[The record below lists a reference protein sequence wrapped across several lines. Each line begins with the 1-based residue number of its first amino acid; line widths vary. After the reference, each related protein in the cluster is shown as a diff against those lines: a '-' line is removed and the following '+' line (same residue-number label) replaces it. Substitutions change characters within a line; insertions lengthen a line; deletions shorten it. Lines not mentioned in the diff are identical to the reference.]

1 MTVKLISLVATGPD
15 KPDARVNFRDPAM
28 LVRGA
33 SDTGKSYIRD
43 CLWYLLGGEKLPKKI
58 PDALGYDS
66 LVLQLEVD
74 DGRYEVRR
82 AHAGGDSSLI
92 KLCVG
97 EDGTPVKEVLEED
110 IGDFLVRYAGA
121 AGKQLLRSRSKRGLV
136 TGGDL
141 RHWFLLSQ
149 PAMISEDPTA
159 GPVANATQRIAA
171 FHMFLTGTDDSAIE
185 LVKTSKELDRLAGQ
199 ILGVE
204 EALRRVRADLP
215 NDQNKDDV
223 TDALERVDVAL
234 NAMTSHY
241 EARASSLKDVRYEI
255 LKTIAD
261 LQSTE
266 QERNHCLSMIER
278 FDLLDAKY
286 KSDSERLGATWEGV
300 AMFQALEEV
309 PCPLCGTSAEAQV
322 DPRQLRRGVQD
333 GYRKALKAELE
344 KIVVLRQ
351 GLAIALARERDRA
364 VQSGQVIRT
373 LRAKL
378 NGLEETE
385 KARVNETRYEF
396 SGDPKSLAVRRSALS
411 EQLAKFDEEA
421 QLVAEHKRL
430 TNAKKQKKIP
440 LSRNVGA
447 AATEV
452 AAYAKR
458 YLHAWGFTGIQSV
471 LLDPDTCD
479 LVLDGRARL
488 DFGAG
493 KRSIFLAALT
503 IAVMEHARNEEYPHL
518 GFVVIDSPLKSY
530 ADPKSKE
537 QRDVAVS
544 TVTDRFY
551 AWLAQWQGPGQ
562 LIILENQEIKD
573 DSKALLEPLEF
584 VGDGDEDGRP
594 GFYPGV
600 QKAANGSAA

>member
-1 MTVKLISLVATGPD
+1 MTVKLVSLVATGPD
-15 KPDARVNFRDPAM
+15 KPEARVNFRNPAM

-43 CLWYLLGGEKLPKKI
+43 CLWYLLGGDKLPKKI
-58 PDALGYDS
+58 PEAFGYD
-66 LVLQLEVD
+66 LLTLELEVEEV
-74 DGRYEVRR
+74 RCEVRR
-82 AHAGGDSSLI
+82 ALAGGDSTLF
-92 KLCVG
+92 KLCAG
-97 EDGTPVKEVLEED
+97 EDGTLMKEALKED
-110 IGDFLVRYAGA
+110 IGDFLVRHAGA

-149 PAMISEDPTA
+149 PTMISEDATA
-159 GPVANATQRIAA
+159 GPVANATQRVAA

-199 ILGVE
+199 IFGVE
-204 EALRRVRADLP
+204 EALRRVRAGLP
-215 NDQNKDDV
+215 DGQTKDDIAG
-223 TDALERVDVAL
+223 ALERVDVAL

-241 EARASSLKDVRYEI
+241 EARASALKGVRDDI
-255 LKTIAD
+255 LKKSAE
-261 LQSTE
+261 LQAAE
-266 QERNHCLSMIER
+266 RDRNHCLSMIER

-309 PCPLCGTSAEAQV
+309 RCPLCGTSAEAQV
-322 DPRQLRRGVQD
+322 NPRQLRQGAQD

-344 KIVVLRQ
+344 KIVALRQ
-351 GLAIALARERDRA
+351 GLAVALAREHDRA
-364 VQSGQVIRT
+364 TRMRQAVGT
-373 LRAKL
+373 LRAEL
-378 NGLEETE
+378 NGLEVTE
-385 KARVNETRYEF
+385 KARVNEMRYGF
-396 SGDPKSLAVRRSALS
+396 SGNPKSLAVRRSALS

-421 QLVAEHKRL
+421 QLVAEHARL

-440 LSRNVGA
+440 LNRNVGA
-447 AATEV
+447 ATNEV
-452 AAYAKR
+452 AANAKR
-458 YLHAWGFTGIQSV
+458 YLHSWGFTGIQSV
-471 LLDPDTCD
+471 MLDADACD

-503 IAVMEHARNEEYPHL
+503 IAVMEHAVGKKYPHL

-551 AWLAQWQGPGQ
+551 AWLAKWQGPGQ

-573 DSKALLEPLEF
+573 DSRALLEPLEF
-584 VGDGDEDGRP
+584 IGDGDEDGRR
-594 GFYPGV
+594 GFYPGAP
-600 QKAANGSAA
+600 KAASTS

>member
-1 MTVKLISLVATGPD
+1 MTVKLVSLVATGPD
-15 KPDARVNFRDPAM
+15 KPEARVNFLDPAM

-58 PDALGYDS
+58 PEASGYD
-66 LVLQLEVD
+66 LLILELDVD

-82 AHAGGDSSLI
+82 AHAGGDSSLA
-92 KLCVG
+92 KLRVG
-97 EDGTPVKEVLEED
+97 ENGQSVREVLEED
-110 IGDFLVRYAGA
+110 IGDFLVRHAGA
-121 AGKQLLRSRSKRGLV
+121 AGKQLLRSRSKRGVV
-136 TGGDL
+136 TSGDL

-149 PAMISEDPTA
+149 PTMISEDATA
-159 GPVANATQRIAA
+159 GSVANATQRIAA

-215 NDQNKDDV
+215 SDQTKHDV
-223 TDALERVDVAL
+223 ADALERVDVAL
-234 NAMTSHY
+234 SAMTNHY
-241 EARASSLKDVRYEI
+241 EIRASSLKGVRDDL
-255 LKTIAD
+255 LKRSSE
-261 LQSTE
+261 LQAA
-266 QERNHCLSMIER
+266 EREWNHCLSMIER

-309 PCPLCGTSAEAQV
+309 PCPLCGTSADAQV
-322 DPRQLRRGVQD
+322 DPRQLRQGSQD
-333 GYRKALKAELE
+333 VYRKALKAELE

-351 GLAIALARERDRA
+351 GLARALTREHDRA
-364 VQSGQVIRT
+364 DVMRRAVGT
-373 LRAKL
+373 LQADLKV
-378 NGLEETE
+378 LEATE
-385 KARVNETRYEF
+385 KTRVNETRYEF
-396 SGDPKSLAVRRSALS
+396 SGDPKSLAIRRSTLS

-421 QLVAEHKRL
+421 QLLAEHTRL
-430 TNAKKQKKIP
+430 TTAKKQKKVP
-440 LSRNVGA
+440 LSRNVGV

-452 AAYAKR
+452 ATHAKR

-471 LLDPDTCD
+471 LLDADACD

-493 KRSIFLAALT
+493 KRSIFLTALT
-503 IAVMEHARNEEYPHL
+503 IALLEHAVGKEYPHL

-551 AWLAQWQGPGQ
+551 AWLAKWKGPGQ
-562 LIILENQEIKD
+562 LLILENQEIKG
-573 DSKALLEPLEF
+573 DSKDLLKPLEF
-584 VGDGDEDGRP
+584 VGDGDEEGRR
-594 GFYPGV
+594 GFYIGA
-600 QKAANGSAA
+600 QTSGDQSES

>member
-1 MTVKLISLVATGPD
+1 MTVKLVSLIATGPD
-15 KPDARVNFRDPAM
+15 KPEARVNFRDPAM

-43 CLWYLLGGEKLPKKI
+43 CLWYLLGGDKLPKKI
-58 PDALGYDS
+58 PEASGYD
-66 LVLQLEVD
+66 LLTLELEVD

-82 AHAGGDSSLI
+82 AHAGGGSSLI
-92 KLCVG
+92 KLSAW
-97 EDGTPVKEVLEED
+97 EDGKLARDRLEED
-110 IGDFLVRYAGA
+110 IGDFLVRHAGA
-121 AGKQLLRSRSKRGLV
+121 AGKQLLRSRSKRGVV

-149 PAMISEDPTA
+149 PTMISEDATA

-215 NDQNKDDV
+215 NDQTKDDV
-223 TDALERVDVAL
+223 ADALERVDVAL
-234 NAMTSHY
+234 SAMTSHY
-241 EARASSLKDVRYEI
+241 EARASSLKSVRDDI
-255 LKTIAD
+255 LAK
-261 LQSTE
+261 STE
-266 QERNHCLSMIER
+266 LQAAERERNHCLSMIER

-322 DPRQLRRGVQD
+322 DPRQLRQGTQD
-333 GYRKALKAELE
+333 GYRKALKAELD

-351 GLAIALARERDRA
+351 GLAVALAREHDRA
-364 VQSGQVIRT
+364 TRMRQTVGT
-373 LRAKL
+373 LRAEFS
-378 NGLEETE
+378 GLEATE

-421 QLVAEHKRL
+421 QLVAEHTRL

-447 AATEV
+447 AATDV
-452 AAYAKR
+452 AAHAKR

-471 LLDPDTCD
+471 LLDADACD

-503 IAVMEHARNEEYPHL
+503 IAVMEHAVGEEYPHL

-551 AWLAQWQGPGQ
+551 AWLAKWQGPGQ
-562 LIILENQEIKD
+562 LVILENQEIKD
-573 DSKALLEPLEF
+573 DSKAVLEPLEF
-584 VGDGDEDGRP
+584 VGDGDEDGRR
-594 GFYPGV
+594 GFYPGT
-600 QKAANGSAA
+600 QGAADVSAS